1 MGSISHVVCFCLI
14 ALFFISSVHAASRQL
29 SFLPDEGIER
39 VNQHIST
46 LDYPDPS
53 PAPSPKRPPRPPPA
67 NKQFPEADE
76 GMERVNQHISTL
88 DYPDPSPPP
97 SFKRPPR
104 SPPAN
109 KQFAEADE
117 GTENITQRI
126 STLDYADPSPTPAP
140 ENPPIPPIPPPANK
154 QFPEAGGSR
163 ATGNQHDTRANL
175 PQADPPSSLQMTPRD
190 WTPTDGLFGS
200 PSLGTNRV

>member
-1 MGSISHVVCFCLI
+1 MGSISHVVCFCMI
-14 ALFFISSVHAASRQL
+14 ALFFISSVHAASHQL

-53 PAPSPKRPPRPPPA
+53 
-67 NKQFPEADE
+67 
-76 GMERVNQHISTL
+76 T
-88 DYPDPSPPP
+88 PP

-109 KQFAEADE
+109 KQFPEADE
-117 GTENITQRI
+117 GMDKITQHI

-140 ENPPIPPIPPPANK
+140 QRPPIPYAPPANK

-163 ATGNQHDTRANL
+163 ATEKHHDTERANL
-175 PQADPPSSLQMTPRD
+175 PQAD
-190 WTPTDGLFGS
+190 GLFGS
-200 PSLGTNRV
+200 PSPGTNRPGVI